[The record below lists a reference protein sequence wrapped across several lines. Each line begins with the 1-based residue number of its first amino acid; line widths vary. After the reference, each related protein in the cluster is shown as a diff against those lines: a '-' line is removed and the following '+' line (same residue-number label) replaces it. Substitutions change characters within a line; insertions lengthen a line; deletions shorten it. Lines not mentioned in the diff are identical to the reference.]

1 MLKWLPALA
10 PTGGLEPLTCRL
22 GGGRSIQLSYVGIF
36 CSDLS
41 ILSEAARFVNRISFL
56 WHFCLPARIE

>member
-36 CSDLS
+36 CYDPF
-41 ILSEAARFVNRISFL
+41 ILSDTRWFVNRAKTN
-56 WHFCLPARIE
+56 WHLCRALCIE